1 MSIWTRW
8 NLEMAYYQSFV
19 TETTWV
25 QTRDGT
31 NNMERDI
38 LLFPGNDLS
47 FELCDIY
54 RNFAIRQFVVNDFSE
69 IT

>member
-1 MSIWTRW
+1 M
-8 NLEMAYYQSFV
+8 
-19 TETTWV
+19 

-31 NNMERDI
+31 NLMERDI

-47 FELCDIY
+47 LELCDLY
-54 RNFAIRQFVVNDFSE
+54 RDSAIRQFAVNDFSE